1 MLSTIF
7 TSMALFM
14 AEHNA
19 EYPVCPLTVH
29 CLADFGIQSEKFN
42 VFNTNNQSALL

>member
-1 MLSTIF
+1 
-7 TSMALFM
+7 MALFM

-19 EYPVCPLTVH
+19 EYPVYPLTVH